1 MTPPDI
7 ADIALSLVVLAI
19 WAAYVIIDRTAPW
32 SFWTLAFWAAW
43 YATLAII
50 NMVSNDVPLTT
61 AADGGFAAWCAYLA
75 WKRRKPRQ
83 RKPSKAL
90 GMVRDLGHRL
100 VVTSS

>member
-1 MTPPDI
+1 MSHDLTGAVI
-7 ADIALSLVVLAI
+7 VAVTWLGWWLADRLDPIPARWMAS
-19 WAAYVIIDRTAPW
+19 WAAFVW
-32 SFWTLAFWAAW
+32 FWAVVDLL
-43 YATLAII
+43 AT
-50 NMVSNDVPLTT
+50 DKQLTFVT
-61 AADGGFAAWCAYLA
+61 EGAFAAWLAYHA

>member
-1 MTPPDI
+1 MTLPGM

-19 WAAYVIIDRTAPW
+19 WAAYVIIDRIQPW
-32 SFWTLAFWAAW
+32 SLRLLAFWATW
-43 YATLAII
+43 YATLAVI
-50 NMVSNDVPLTT
+50 NMLSADAPLTT
-61 AADGGFAAWCAYLA
+61 AADGAFAAWCAYLA

-83 RKPSKAL
+83 RKPSKVA